1 MAALAER
8 DDIAKLNASVQGD
21 LEKKGMVFN
30 KPDPEAF
37 RAVLKQAG
45 FYTEWR
51 GKYGAE
57 AWSLLEK
64 YAGGLA

>member
-1 MAALAER
+1 
-8 DDIAKLNASVQGD
+8 
-21 LEKKGMVFN
+21 MVFN
-30 KPDPEAF
+30 KPDAEAF

-45 FYTEWR
+45 FYTDWR
-51 GKYGAE
+51 TKYGTE